1 MNTWKITDFDASSK
15 IWIYT
20 ISPKLTNEL
29 EVEISKELDNFCINW
44 TAHNKELRA
53 FYRIKNRSI
62 LILGVDE
69 HLNPAS
75 GCSIDKSVHFLEEL
89 ENKYNISLF
98 DRMLFNLANE
108 QEEIQTYNKKEFEQL
123 IEKGTIQSES
133 KVINTLCST
142 LKDWNENG
150 VQLFSKSW
158 MNNFFGIKV

>member
-1 MNTWKITDFDASSK
+1 MNTWKITDFDATSK

-20 ISPKLTNEL
+20 ISPKLAPLQEVEFANEL
-29 EVEISKELDNFCINW
+29 NHFCINW

-53 FYRIKNRSI
+53 FYKIIDKSI

-98 DRMLFNLANE
+98 DRMLFNLVNE
-108 QEEIQTYNKKEFEQL
+108 QEVIQTYGKKEFEQL
-123 IEKGTIQSES
+123 IENGTIHTES

-142 LKDWNENG
+142 LKEWNENG
-150 VQLFSKSW
+150 VQLLAKSW